1 MKKMEAKEI
10 NKHFS
15 AHILVVDDDKRLN
28 KLLEKFLIDNKH
40 YVDTAKNAKSARKK
54 ISVISYDII
63 ILDIMMPGE
72 NGLDLLKY
80 IRENYNTPVLMLSA
94 MNETKN
100 RIVGFEIGADD
111 YLGKPFEPQ
120 ELLLRIKAILRRTE
134 ENKLMPKENNT
145 LIQFGDILYDSELS
159 IVWKNNKKITLT
171 SKENDLLNV
180 LVKGKGKTIDRFI
193 LINNLKLGARGIDI
207 TISRLRKKI
216 ENNPKVPSY
225 IITIRGEGYALPKS
239 LLEIQ

>member
-1 MKKMEAKEI
+1 MEAK
-10 NKHFS
+10 NKNFT

-28 KLLEKFLIDNKH
+28 KLLEKFLIDNNH
-40 YVDTAKNAKSARKK
+40 YVDTAQNTKSARKK
-54 ISVISYDII
+54 IAVVSYDII

-72 NGLDLLKY
+72 NGLDFLKY
-80 IRENYNTPVLMLSA
+80 IRQEYNTPVLMLSA

-111 YLGKPFEPQ
+111 YLGKPFEPK

-134 ENKLMPKENNT
+134 ENKLASKDSNN
-145 LIQFGDILYDSELS
+145 LLQLGNILYDAESS
-159 IVWKNNKKITLT
+159 IIWKNKKKITLT
-171 SKENDLLNV
+171 SKENELLNI
-180 LVKGKGKTIDRFI
+180 LINGAGKTIDRYI

-225 IITIRGEGYALPKS
+225 IITVRGEGYTLPRN
-239 LLEIQ
+239 LLEVK